1 MNELFSLLY
10 LQTSTKK
17 RNTGCDKE
25 GGVSLFGV
33 LFHVLHFKCWSCF
46 VAFLSDFASSFP
58 TEPGSY
64 LLFANLLHLTY
75 GCSFSY
81 LTYLYLL
88 ISKICSFGTLVLGS
102 YIWVLS
108 SLLKKGKKQKQ
119 TSHLALKYLLAAS
132 KTINKAWASSR
143 ERIHCPKIKTKTC
156 MKGP

>member
-33 LFHVLHFKCWSCF
+33 LFHVLLFKCWSCF
-46 VAFLSDFASSFP
+46 VAFLSDFASFFP

-64 LLFANLLHLTY
+64 LLFANLLHLAY

-88 ISKICSFGTLVLGS
+88 ISKICSFGTLVLVS

-108 SLLKKGKKQKQ
+108 SLLKKGKKTKKHLTWTWNTFLLPVKLLIKHGHHPEREFTVLKSKQK
-119 TSHLALKYLLAAS
+119 HV
-132 KTINKAWASSR
+132 
-143 ERIHCPKIKTKTC
+143 
-156 MKGP
+156 